1 MALIEEFESQG
12 NFLFRWRSY
21 IPGIILVLC
30 LGLLP
35 FYQFPGNSYTYH
47 LYYQSFC
54 FTISLLGLSI
64 RSFVIGYAPART
76 SGRNTKEQV
85 ADLVNQEGIYSLIR
99 HPLYVGNFLMYLGAV
114 LFLKNFLIA
123 SVFILFFWVYYERI
137 MFAEEQFLR
146 KKFGEAYL
154 SWANSVPAFIPKFSG
169 YKKPALSFSIRN
181 VIKREYPSL
190 FGILVIFSVFD
201 LVAVYFNEPVS
212 NFMEAIRLPQIIL
225 FGGGFI
231 FYILVRAIVKTTKLL
246 HVDGR

>member
-35 FYQFPGNSYTYH
+35 FYRFPGDSYNYH

-54 FTISLLGLSI
+54 FVISILGLFV

-123 SVFILFFWVYYERI
+123 AVFILFFWVYYERI

-154 SWANSVPAFIPKFSG
+154 SWANNVPAFIPKFG
-169 YKKPALSFSIRN
+169 DYKKPTLPFSVRN

-201 LVAVYFNEPVS
+201 LAAVYFNEPVS
-212 NFMEAIRLPQIIL
+212 NLVEAIRIPQIVL
-225 FGGGFI
+225 FGGGLV
-231 FYILVRAIVKTTKLL
+231 FYVLTRIVVKTTKLL
-246 HVDGR
+246 HVEGR

>member
-21 IPGIILVLC
+21 IPGIILILC

-35 FYQFPGNSYTYH
+35 FYRFPGDSYNYH

-54 FTISLLGLSI
+54 FVISILGLFV

-123 SVFILFFWVYYERI
+123 AVFILFSGYITKESC
-137 MFAEEQFLR
+137 LR
-146 KKFGEAYL
+146 KN
-154 SWANSVPAFIPKFSG
+154 NSCAKNSERLIFPGQTTFPHLFRSSA
-169 YKKPALSFSIRN
+169 
-181 VIKREYPSL
+181 VIKTGSSFFRSQCNQKRISEPLRNSCHLQRFRFSRGL
-190 FGILVIFSVFD
+190 F
-201 LVAVYFNEPVS
+201 
-212 NFMEAIRLPQIIL
+212 
-225 FGGGFI
+225 
-231 FYILVRAIVKTTKLL
+231 
-246 HVDGR
+246 

>member
-114 LFLKNFLIA
+114 LFFKKFFN
-123 SVFILFFWVYYERI
+123 SHPYLFF
-137 MFAEEQFLR
+137 
-146 KKFGEAYL
+146 
-154 SWANSVPAFIPKFSG
+154 FSG
-169 YKKPALSFSIRN
+169 YITKELCLQKNNSCVRN
-181 VIKREYPSL
+181 SERLIFPGRIPSLHLFLNSVVIKNLPFL
-190 FGILVIFSVFD
+190 FQF
-201 LVAVYFNEPVS
+201 E
-212 NFMEAIRLPQIIL
+212 M
-225 FGGGFI
+225 
-231 FYILVRAIVKTTKLL
+231 
-246 HVDGR
+246 

>member
-21 IPGIILVLC
+21 IPGIILILC

-35 FYQFPGNSYTYH
+35 FYRFPGDSYNYH

-54 FTISLLGLSI
+54 FVISILGLFV

-123 SVFILFFWVYYERI
+123 AVFILFFWVYYERI

-154 SWANSVPAFIPKFSG
+154 SWANNVPAFIPKFGG
-169 YKKPALSFSIRN
+169 YKKPALPFSVRN

-201 LVAVYFNEPVS
+201 LVAVYFNEPVG
-212 NFMEAIRLPQIIL
+212 NLIEAIRIPQIVL
-225 FGGGFI
+225 FGGGLV
-231 FYILVRAIVKTTKLL
+231 FYVLTRIVVKTTKLL
-246 HVDGR
+246 HVEDR

>member
-21 IPGIILVLC
+21 IPGIILILC

-35 FYQFPGNSYTYH
+35 FYRFPGDSYTHH
-47 LYYQSFC
+47 LYYQTFC
-54 FTISLLGLSI
+54 FMISISGLFV
-64 RSFVIGYAPART
+64 RGFVIGYAPART

-123 SVFILFFWVYYERI
+123 TVFILFFWVYYERI

-154 SWANSVPAFIPKFSG
+154 SWANNVPAFIPKFGG
-169 YKKPALSFSIRN
+169 YKKPSLSFSVRN

-201 LVAVYFNEPVS
+201 LVAVYFNEPVG
-212 NFMEAIRLPQIIL
+212 NLTEAIRIPQIVL
-225 FGGGFI
+225 FGGGLV
-231 FYILVRAIVKTTKLL
+231 FYILTRIVVKTTKLL
-246 HVDGR
+246 HVEGR

>member
-21 IPGIILVLC
+21 IPGIILILC

-35 FYQFPGNSYTYH
+35 FYRFPGDSYIYH
-47 LYYQSFC
+47 LYYQTFC
-54 FTISLLGLSI
+54 FMISISGLFV
-64 RSFVIGYAPART
+64 RGFVIGYAPART

-123 SVFILFFWVYYERI
+123 TVFILFFWVYYERI

-146 KKFGEAYL
+146 KKFGETYL
-154 SWANSVPAFIPKFSG
+154 SWANNVPAFIPKFGG
-169 YKKPALSFSIRN
+169 YKKPSLSFSVRN

-201 LVAVYFNEPVS
+201 LVAVYFNEPVG
-212 NFMEAIRLPQIIL
+212 NLTEAIRIPQIVL
-225 FGGGFI
+225 FGGGLV
-231 FYILVRAIVKTTKLL
+231 FYVLTRIVVKTTKLL
-246 HVDGR
+246 HVEGR

>member
-1 MALIEEFESQG
+1 M
-12 NFLFRWRSY
+12 
-21 IPGIILVLC
+21 
-30 LGLLP
+30 
-35 FYQFPGNSYTYH
+35 
-47 LYYQSFC
+47 
-54 FTISLLGLSI
+54 GLSI

-123 SVFILFFWVYYERI
+123 SVFVLFFWVYYERI

-154 SWANSVPAFIPKFSG
+154 SWANTVPAFIPKFSG
-169 YKKPALSFSIRN
+169 YKKPVLSFSIRN

-201 LVAVYFNEPVS
+201 LVSVYFNEPVG

-225 FGGGFI
+225 FGGGLI
-231 FYILVRAIVKTTKLL
+231 FYVLVRIIVKTTKLL

>member
-21 IPGIILVLC
+21 IPGIILILC

-35 FYQFPGNSYTYH
+35 FYRFPGDSYNYH

-54 FTISLLGLSI
+54 FVISILGLFV

-123 SVFILFFWVYYERI
+123 VVFILF
-137 MFAEEQFLR
+137 
-146 KKFGEAYL
+146 
-154 SWANSVPAFIPKFSG
+154 SG
-169 YKKPALSFSIRN
+169 YITKGSCLQKNNSCAINSERLIFPGQITFPRLFRSSA
-181 VIKREYPSL
+181 VIKSQPFL
-190 FGILVIFSVFD
+190 FPF
-201 LVAVYFNEPVS
+201 A
-212 NFMEAIRLPQIIL
+212 M
-225 FGGGFI
+225 
-231 FYILVRAIVKTTKLL
+231 
-246 HVDGR
+246 

>member
-21 IPGIILVLC
+21 IPGIILILC
-30 LGLLP
+30 IGLLP

-54 FTISLLGLSI
+54 FAVSLLGLFV

-99 HPLYVGNFLMYLGAV
+99 HPLYLGNFLMYLGAV

-154 SWANSVPAFIPKFSG
+154 SWANTVPAFLPKFSG
-169 YKKPALSFSIRN
+169 YKKPALGFSIRN
-181 VIKREYPSL
+181 VLKREYPSL

-201 LVAVYFNEPVS
+201 LLAVYFNEPVS
-212 NFMEAIRLPQIIL
+212 NLVEAIRLPQIIL
-225 FGGGFI
+225 FGGGLV
-231 FYILVRAIVKTTKLL
+231 FYILVRIVVKTTKLL
-246 HVDGR
+246 HVEGR

>member
-1 MALIEEFESQG
+1 MIEEFESQG

-21 IPGIILVLC
+21 IPGIILILC

-35 FYQFPGNSYTYH
+35 FYRFPGDSYNYH

-54 FTISLLGLSI
+54 FVISILGLFV

-85 ADLVNQEGIYSLIR
+85 ADVVNQEGIYSLIR

-123 SVFILFFWVYYERI
+123 TVFILFFWVYYERI

-154 SWANSVPAFIPKFSG
+154 SWANNVPAFIPKFGG
-169 YKKPALSFSIRN
+169 YKKPTLPFSVRN

-201 LVAVYFNEPVS
+201 LAAVYFNEPVS
-212 NFMEAIRLPQIIL
+212 NLVEAIRIPQIVL
-225 FGGGFI
+225 FGGGLV
-231 FYILVRAIVKTTKLL
+231 FYVLQELSLKTQNFYM
-246 HVDGR
+246 

>member
-1 MALIEEFESQG
+1 
-12 NFLFRWRSY
+12 
-21 IPGIILVLC
+21 
-30 LGLLP
+30 
-35 FYQFPGNSYTYH
+35 
-47 LYYQSFC
+47 
-54 FTISLLGLSI
+54 
-64 RSFVIGYAPART
+64 
-76 SGRNTKEQV
+76 
-85 ADLVNQEGIYSLIR
+85 
-99 HPLYVGNFLMYLGAV
+99 MYLGAV
-114 LFLKNFLIA
+114 LFLKIFNRIRIY
-123 SVFILFFWVYYERI
+123 SFFWVYYERI

-231 FYILVRAIVKTTKLL
+231 FYILVRTIVKTTKLL

>member
-21 IPGIILVLC
+21 VPGVILVLC

-35 FYQFPGNSYTYH
+35 FYQFPGNSYIYH

-54 FTISLLGLSI
+54 FAISLLGLSI

-123 SVFILFFWVYYERI
+123 SVFVF
-137 MFAEEQFLR
+137 
-146 KKFGEAYL
+146 
-154 SWANSVPAFIPKFSG
+154 FSG
-169 YKKPALSFSIRN
+169 YITKELCLQKNNSCVRNSERLIFLGQIQSLRLFLNSVVIKNLSF
-181 VIKREYPSL
+181 L
-190 FGILVIFSVFD
+190 FRF
-201 LVAVYFNEPVS
+201 E
-212 NFMEAIRLPQIIL
+212 M
-225 FGGGFI
+225 
-231 FYILVRAIVKTTKLL
+231 
-246 HVDGR
+246 